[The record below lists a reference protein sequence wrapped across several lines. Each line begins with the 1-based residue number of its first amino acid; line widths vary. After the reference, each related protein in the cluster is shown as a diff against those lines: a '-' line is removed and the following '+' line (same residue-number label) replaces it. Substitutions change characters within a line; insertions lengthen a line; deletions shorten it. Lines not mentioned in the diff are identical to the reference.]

1 MLSSQAVGG
10 SAPAPQ
16 TLGTFAQQVLNALV
30 PDQESILKLAG
41 MAGNGAAQTE
51 RVPGEGDSGCESH
64 FCRVKHTMHQTCST
78 RQGYH

>member
-1 MLSSQAVGG
+1 MLPWQASSG

-41 MAGNGAAQTE
+41 MAGNGAQTG
-51 RVPGEGDSGCESH
+51 RVPGQGGSGGKSPSPD
-64 FCRVKHTMHQTCST
+64 VKHGRSHAQNC
-78 RQGYH
+78 HP

>member
-1 MLSSQAVGG
+1 MLPWQASSG

-41 MAGNGAAQTE
+41 MAGNGAQTG
-51 RVPGEGDSGCESH
+51 RVPGQGGSGGEST
-64 FCRVKHTMHQTCST
+64 FPYVKHEQ
-78 RQGYH
+78 YHAQDRHP

>member
-1 MLSSQAVGG
+1 MRLLRQAASG

-51 RVPGEGDSGCESH
+51 RVPGEGNSGGELIPLITLCIS
-64 FCRVKHTMHQTCST
+64 CLLLPK
-78 RQGYH
+78 